1 MSTLG
6 ATITFGAPQRP
17 KPAPPVRNVFLSFQ
31 GIGFST
37 GATRSFDVISGQAPP
52 TITGGYAKW
61 TVLSRPLQRGLTFL
75 DGYDPTTMTVS
86 VIFGQ
91 WGTQGW
97 QIGDRAA
104 QKVETDIGSLEWMA
118 GSNFVSG
125 PSPVVY
131 VFSHSSQGGDSD
143 LIPPQYRGVPWIV
156 TGLEWG
162 TAYRN
167 PSGSRVWQEATVTLQ
182 NYLNLGAPPAADT
195 SASGGY
201 FISKPGR
208 DTPLLIAGAPS
219 VNSPTVDH
227 SVLAGR
233 ICEDA
238 KNNPCKATSIRL
250 QRKSV
255 YFAIRHGV
263 NVFIPSHQ
271 SL

>member
-1 MSTLG
+1 MPLG
-6 ATITFGAPQRP
+6 ATLSFGPSP
-17 KPAPPVRNVFLSFQ
+17 DVKPAPPVSNIYLSFQ

-37 GATRSFDVISGQAPP
+37 GATRSFDVICGQNPP

-61 TVLSRPLQRGLTFL
+61 TVLARPLQRGLTFL
-75 DGYDPTTMTVS
+75 DGYDPATMTVN

-91 WGTQGW
+91 WGLQGW
-97 QIGDRAA
+97 KIDDNTA
-104 QKVETDIGSLEWMA
+104 QKVEKDIGSLEWMG

-131 VFSHSSQGGDSD
+131 VFSHSSQGGDTD
-143 LIPPQYRGVPWIV
+143 LVPPQYRGVPWIV
-156 TGLEWG
+156 TRLDWG

-167 PSGSRVWQEATVTLQ
+167 SSGSRVWQEATVTLQ
-182 NYLNLGAPPAADT
+182 NYLNLGKPPAADT
-195 SASGGY
+195 STTGGY

-233 ICEDA
+233 ICQDP
-238 KNNPCKATSIRL
+238 KNNPCKSTTIRL

-255 YFAIRHGV
+255 YFKIRHGV
-263 NVFIPSHQ
+263 AVFVPSHQ
-271 SL
+271 TL